1 MNPAFVFLHVG
12 PDLALP
18 TLLVRSLRAMHRRAE
33 ITQCSDKTTPV
44 IDGVDAVSRLPGDT
58 GNLMTF
64 RLESFARLN
73 RPGSALY
80 LDTDMLCV
88 KSLDPDASLNGC
100 DVAVCSREFN
110 REDALNTRFRGLDLS
125 EYTGKTL
132 GEVYPFVACATVS
145 VGGSFWADCLANL
158 SALHPKFHCWYG
170 DQEAIRNV
178 IHSGKYKAAFL
189 PEGVYGCLPERRTG
203 TPPSL
208 LHFKGAARKPIMLE
222 YAREMRLI

>member
-12 PDLALP
+12 FDLTMP
-18 TLLVRSLRAMHRRAE
+18 TLLVRSLRTVHGQAE
-33 ITQCSDKTTPV
+33 IIQCSDQSSPV
-44 IDGVDAVSRLPGDT
+44 VGGVDAVHRIAGDT

-64 RLESFARLN
+64 RLASFAGLN
-73 RPGSALY
+73 RSCPAFY

-88 KSLDPDASLNGC
+88 KPLDPEASLDGC

-110 REDALNTRFRGLDLS
+110 RDDRLNLRFKGLDLS
-125 EYTGKTL
+125 EYAGKTL

-145 VGGSFWADCLANL
+145 RSGSFWADCLANL
-158 SALHPKFHCWYG
+158 GALNPKFHYWYG

-178 IHSGKYKAAFL
+178 VRSGKYRTAFL
-189 PEGVYGCLPERRTG
+189 PESVYGCLPEWRPP

-208 LHFKGAARKPIMLE
+208 FHFKGPGRKPIMLE
-222 YAREMRLI
+222 YARHMRLI